1 MNKLKYV
8 LAKTGEEVNFGDILY
23 CTKEKKTSFGTI
35 KTSGSCLLTPYNVD
49 VFIEKGII
57 EVRKSLEVDSKD
69 TDNIGFYLEMLSK
82 RIKCSVKELTSWL
95 ENMNKVCPKAVLDML
110 LQEIALAFYNN
121 NPEAFDKAK
130 EYYSLRPRDGKVGK
144 VININSYIPLFK
156 SKEDAEKARNILKGQ
171 LALMYGK

>member
-23 CTKEKKTSFGTI
+23 CTKEKRTSFGTI
-35 KTSGSCLLTPYNVD
+35 KTSESCLLTPYNVD

-82 RIKCSVKELTSWL
+82 RMKCSVNELTSWL
-95 ENMNKVCPKAVLDML
+95 EKMNKVCPKAVLDIL
-110 LQEIALAFYNN
+110 LQEIALAFYND
-121 NPEAFDKAK
+121 NPKAFDAA
-130 EYYSLRPRDGKVGK
+130 EVYYSLRPKDGKVGK

-156 SKEDAEKARNILKGQ
+156 NREDAERARTILNKQ
-171 LALMYGK
+171 LIHMYGE